1 MSLTF
6 KGAGGSTSAHTNI
19 SKKINVLSS
28 ESSFWMREAYNS
40 LRTNV
45 TFSLTEQGCKV
56 IGVTSSI
63 ASEGK
68 SSVSLNLAISFS
80 ETKSRVLIIDADM
93 RLPKLAMT
101 LGYNLAPGLS
111 DILVNQAD
119 LKQAIVKTNNEFLDF
134 LPAGKIPPNPSELLL
149 SEHFVYMIQM
159 LKSDYDYIIIDTP
172 PVTVVSDAV
181 IISRVLSG
189 VLLVAR
195 CNAVDKRTVEGAVNQ
210 LTFANAKILG
220 YVFNDAPIES
230 KSRYSSH
237 YSTYGSY
244 QNASAYAD
252 THGAVK

>member
-149 SEHFVYMIQM
+149 SEH
-159 LKSDYDYIIIDTP
+159 
-172 PVTVVSDAV
+172 
-181 IISRVLSG
+181 
-189 VLLVAR
+189 LL
-195 CNAVDKRTVEGAVNQ
+195 T
-210 LTFANAKILG
+210 
-220 YVFNDAPIES
+220 
-230 KSRYSSH
+230 
-237 YSTYGSY
+237 
-244 QNASAYAD
+244 
-252 THGAVK
+252 